1 MKKTSILRKKYNAP
15 QTNQSHFQTN
25 SRITTEH
32 IQNPNQRLSNHNPTR
47 NTSESIQVKVL
58 RGSICICKE
67 AASRMQILT
76 WSSMGWNAMSNLV
89 QRLCQSTIC
98 CTRRHRAQ
106 EALAM
111 AINSMRSLGTEG
123 LVGLGWRTVCGSLMA
138 SSSHKTSIA
147 LTTMV
152 LPCMSLRNIIQH
164 SWKL

>member
-76 WSSMGWNAMSNLV
+76 KWLGVHPSSTFRDIVRLRLSQRGAVDTFCAPTSNDQKAMS
-89 QRLCQSTIC
+89 LCE
-98 CTRRHRAQ
+98 RFA
-106 EALAM
+106 
-111 AINSMRSLGTEG
+111 AIHDL
-123 LVGLGWRTVCGSLMA
+123 RTCSQ
-138 SSSHKTSIA
+138 
-147 LTTMV
+147 
-152 LPCMSLRNIIQH
+152 P
-164 SWKL
+164 